1 MAIAGLLVWGSGAP
15 RRRQRLLDD
24 TGSSQSCPAASEHG
38 SGSVSRFRSTSSS
51 TRWSVFSFRETLS
64 AMSMRWSCT
73 ARELSA
79 LLRRRRRQCFSVTL
93 AHREARLRPASCR
106 LAVCVVR
113 CPQLQSERSKQSRG
127 CLVCRVE
134 GWQVAL
140 REWRKFRV
148 PVTLLTVSA
157 DAKPRRV
164 AVVGSSMCQSVG
176 EVGQQCVIAPDG
188 QDDLAP

>member
-1 MAIAGLLVWGSGAP
+1 MVLNCWLELRIACASEVRASSVPQTEVEVNRWDGHSHSG
-15 RRRQRLLDD
+15 DD
-24 TGSSQSCPAASEHG
+24 SEHG
-38 SGSVSRFRSTSSS
+38 SGSVSRSRSTSFS

-113 CPQLQSERSKQSRG
+113 CPQLQSERSGQSRG

-148 PVTLLTVSA
+148 PVTLLTHDS
-157 DAKPRRV
+157 
-164 AVVGSSMCQSVG
+164 
-176 EVGQQCVIAPDG
+176 
-188 QDDLAP
+188 